1 MATSIESL
9 PPPGWDGEGL
19 DGLLAA
25 FLPGRL
31 SEIFGPRSSGG
42 GSLLLALLSR
52 ATARGGLV
60 ALVDASDSLDPATA
74 ACAGLDLRALL
85 WVRCGGR
92 PASAWSA
99 VDLLARCPG
108 FAAIALDLGGVG
120 SVAPPSLGTRL
131 QRAAEG
137 SGTAVV
143 VRTPR
148 HLLGGAA
155 ALVVSVR
162 RVRARW
168 IGVDAC
174 TRLGGLVSEARVL
187 RCRADPRLATPERAW
202 LIEWRT

>member
-1 MATSIESL
+1 MAISIEYL

-60 ALVDASDSLDPATA
+60 ALVDAAGSLDPGS
-74 ACAGLDLRALL
+74 AG
-85 WVRCGGR
+85 
-92 PASAWSA
+92 ST
-99 VDLLARCPG
+99 
-108 FAAIALDLGGVG
+108 
-120 SVAPPSLGTRL
+120 APPALGTRL

-137 SGTAVV
+137 SGAAVI

-162 RVRARW
+162 RVRTSW
-168 IGVDAC
+168 IGADGPP
-174 TRLGGLVSEARVL
+174 RLGGL
-187 RCRADPRLATPERAW
+187 
-202 LIEWRT
+202 

>member
-31 SEIFGPRSSGG
+31 SEIVGPRSSGG

-52 ATARGGLV
+52 ATASGGLV
-60 ALVDASDSLDPATA
+60 ALVDASDSLDPVTA
-74 ACAGLDLRALL
+74 ARAGLDLRALL

-108 FAAIALDLGGVG
+108 FRAIALDLGATGAA
-120 SVAPPSLGTRL
+120 APPALGTRL

-137 SGTAVV
+137 SGAAVI
-143 VRTPR
+143 VRSPR
-148 HLLGGAA
+148 HLLGSAA
-155 ALVVSVR
+155 VLVVSVR
-162 RVRARW
+162 RMRTRW
-168 IGVDAC
+168 IGADRP

-187 RCRADPRLATPERAW
+187 RSRADPSLATPERAW
-202 LIEWRT
+202 LIEWRA